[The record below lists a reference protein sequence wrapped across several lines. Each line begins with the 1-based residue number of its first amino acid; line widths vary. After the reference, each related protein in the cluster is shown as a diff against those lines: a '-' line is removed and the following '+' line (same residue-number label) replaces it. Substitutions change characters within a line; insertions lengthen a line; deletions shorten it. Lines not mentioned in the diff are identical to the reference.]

1 VQEPL
6 VGFVISADLEVD
18 EEASLEERRTLT
30 DAALDE
36 GKPGA

>member
-1 VQEPL
+1 MQEPL

-18 EEASLEERRTLT
+18 EEASLEERCALA

-36 GKPGA
+36 GKPSA